1 MAGPTFE
8 VQGEQER
15 KLADAAQV
23 LKDLCHDVIAATGQE
38 TATPRALNTAALSL
52 AIQAVFMAD
61 HLGGPQVQKQ
71 GTEALLHDYFALGV
85 AVGHCVGA
93 HASPVAMTLARISVD
108 RGLES
113 GLAERIPLTI
123 EGYLKAMKDRKG
135 GKP

>member
-1 MAGPTFE
+1 MAESFE

-23 LKDLCHDVIAATGQE
+23 LKDLCHETVAAQNMGDK
-38 TATPRALNTAALSL
+38 ATPRALNTAALSL

-61 HLGGPQVQKQ
+61 HLGGPVVQKQ

-85 AVGHCVGA
+85 AVGHCIGA
-93 HASPVAMTLARISVD
+93 HASPVAMTIAKLSVD
-108 RGLES
+108 RGVDS

-135 GKP
+135 PK